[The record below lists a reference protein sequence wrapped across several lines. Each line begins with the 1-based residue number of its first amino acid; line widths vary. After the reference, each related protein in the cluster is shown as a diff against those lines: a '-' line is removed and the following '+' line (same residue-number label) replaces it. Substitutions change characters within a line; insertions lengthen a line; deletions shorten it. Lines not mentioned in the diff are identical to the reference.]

1 MLSLFLLLFKT
12 INFFNKK
19 KTDNINL
26 IEERIIS

>member
-19 KTDNINL
+19 NTDNINL